1 MHSRL
6 ESLRSSVEGKLEA
19 STQKEFQE
27 LKDQVTQL
35 GKRWSDFKRRLTT
48 AIGDNKRAIERQKE
62 FDKEHVKIRS
72 VLENVLGATDN
83 TSFDETDTAVDL
95 ERVEVSVTKTEKRV
109 YQLFYKGP
117 VITVKYMFP
126 LSLISGNLLVNFS
139 CKTQA
144 PLVTFA
150 ISNTEN
156 QHLLFSSFHC
166 SSEHQ
171 MHPYVICY

>member
-6 ESLRSSVEGKLEA
+6 ESLRSSVDGKLEA

-35 GKRWSDFKRRLTT
+35 GKRWSDFERRLKT
-48 AIGDNKRAIERQKE
+48 AIDDNKRAIERQKE

-95 ERVEVSVTKTEKRV
+95 ERVEVSVTKTEKGV
-109 YQLFYKGP
+109 YQLFYK
-117 VITVKYMFP
+117 
-126 LSLISGNLLVNFS
+126 
-139 CKTQA
+139 
-144 PLVTFA
+144 
-150 ISNTEN
+150 
-156 QHLLFSSFHC
+156 
-166 SSEHQ
+166 
-171 MHPYVICY
+171 